1 MGMEIKV
8 LDFIQTIRTPAGDV
22 FMSHITRLGDAGIIW
37 IILAVILLII
47 PKTRRSG
54 IIVTAA
60 LLVDVVLCNCILKN
74 VFARVR
80 PYDVNTSVQLLID
93 RQKDFSFPSGHT
105 AASFASVT
113 ALYYARNR
121 KLCTAALVLAVVL
134 AFSRLYLYVHYP
146 TDILGGIVIGIL
158 SGYIGYRI
166 VDKSKWK
173 SRWHR
178 GLAGCLCLCLIGC
191 GGCGAV
197 TEQGAAGQSADGSLP
212 DSAVMQAETQGSENA
227 AQGAEK
233 SGVWAEE
240 SGTGV
245 EWLPPERVALSYAQ
259 EFTLDHYTNGCT
271 LITISDGTCYL
282 VVPETLAA
290 ATDEELLQ
298 GVQQS
303 GGSGISS
310 SDGEINGAS
319 DITIIRQPVNN
330 IYLVAS
336 ATMDMFCALDGL
348 DHIRLSGTDT
358 DGWYIGAARA
368 AMEKGSIVY
377 AGKYSTPDYELILSE
392 GCELA
397 IENTMIEHTPEVKE
411 NLISFGIPVLVDH
424 SSYESHPLGRVE
436 WIKLYGAL
444 LGKEAEADEIF
455 AGQERIL
462 AEVEED
468 IAAGQE
474 EKRPTVAFFYITNS
488 GAANVRKASD
498 YVPKMIALAGGTY
511 IYDDL
516 GDEESRSSSMTM
528 QIEEFY
534 ATAKDAD
541 YIIYN
546 SAIDGEIHSVDELCD
561 KCGLLADFKAVREG
575 HVYCTTRN
583 LYQESMSIGGLIRDI
598 HVMIGG
604 EDGEEQMQY
613 LYSVQ

>member
-1 MGMEIKV
+1 MGMEIQI
-8 LDFIQTIRTPAGDV
+8 LDFIQNIRTPAGDV
-22 FMSHITRLGDAGIIW
+22 FMSHITRLGDAGLIW
-37 IILAVILLII
+37 IILTIILLIL

-54 IIVTAA
+54 VILLAA
-60 LLVDVVLCNCILKN
+60 LLVDVVLCDCILKH

-80 PYDVNTSVQLLID
+80 PYDVNTAVQLLID

-146 TDILGGIVIGIL
+146 TDIMGGIVIGIL

-173 SRWHR
+173 SRWR
-178 GLAGCLCLCLIGC
+178 GILTGCLCLCLMGC
-191 GGCGAV
+191 GGQNA
-197 TEQGAAGQSADGSLP
+197 AAGSDL
-212 DSAVMQAETQGSENA
+212 AEEDA
-227 AQGAEK
+227 KQGAEK
-233 SGVWAEE
+233 SSVWAEE

-245 EWLPPERVALSYAQ
+245 EWLPPERVVLSYAQ
-259 EFTLDHYTNGCT
+259 EFTLDRYTNGCT
-271 LITISDGTCYL
+271 LVTISDGTCYL
-282 VVPETLAA
+282 VVPEELAA
-290 ATDEELLQ
+290 TTDDELLQ
-298 GVQQS
+298 GVQQGGENS
-303 GGSGISS
+303 GNMANVGTGSV
-310 SDGEINGAS
+310 S

-358 DGWYIGAARA
+358 DGWYIGEART
-368 AMEKGSIVY
+368 AMEKGTIVY

-436 WIKLYGAL
+436 WIKLYGTL

-474 EKRPTVAFFYITNS
+474 EERPTVAFFYITNN

-498 YVPKMIALAGGTY
+498 YVPKMIELAGGDY

-516 GDEESRSSSMTM
+516 GDEESHSSSMTM

-546 SAIDGEIHSVDELCD
+546 SAIDGEIHSIEELCA
-561 KCGLLADFKAVREG
+561 KCELLADFKAVQEG
-575 HVYCTTRN
+575 HIYCTTQN
-583 LYQESMSIGGLIRDI
+583 LYQESMSIGDLIGDI

-604 EDGEEQMQY
+604 GEKQMQY
-613 LYSVQ
+613 LYPVQ